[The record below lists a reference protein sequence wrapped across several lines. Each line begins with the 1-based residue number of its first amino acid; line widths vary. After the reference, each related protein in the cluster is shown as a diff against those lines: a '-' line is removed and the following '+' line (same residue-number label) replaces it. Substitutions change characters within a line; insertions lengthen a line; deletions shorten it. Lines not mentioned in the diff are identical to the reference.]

1 MTITSEKRIRERM
14 DRKTPVVTPSPEVAV
29 PKTKPTLTPE
39 QIILGATNDP
49 ALSKNEFKLGDK
61 TYKYVHLSYDYYIE
75 FMVKIKPLLAAVVGT
90 VASKAKSTV
99 TLPGIK
105 LLENPLGSAIQFA
118 GQDIPDMVR
127 IIINNSL
134 EAEEK
139 TERITVEEI
148 KKIRGV
154 TPMSLSNLIM
164 GQVVYNNMIPEFA
177 SFFVQM
183 MPLLKQVGIM
193 TSPAK

>member
-1 MTITSEKRIRERM
+1 M
-14 DRKTPVVTPSPEVAV
+14 D
-29 PKTKPTLTPE
+29 
-39 QIILGATNDP
+39 LGNFGCP
-49 ALSKNEFKLGDK
+49 PNLG
-61 TYKYVHLSYDYYIE
+61 
-75 FMVKIKPLLAAVVGT
+75 PLLAAVVGT